1 MSRQGLRESAL
12 CYWTSTVTVTTGKQ
26 AHGGWKLGGRGPAA
40 NVFRVQLGEGEGEEQ
55 EQELLPAPK
64 H

>member
-1 MSRQGLRESAL
+1 
-12 CYWTSTVTVTTGKQ
+12 VTVTTGKQ

-40 NVFRVQLGEGEGEEQ
+40 NVFRVQLGEGDGEEQ